1 MRLNIDLVGL
11 KSKTKKITCSK
22 SNIKR
27 RSCSTSADWTNN
39 YLKSRVCMCII
50 CANFNQP
57 FCFSLLSLWH
67 KTTKKNRELYTHSVF
82 FWHDNGTNR
91 VFEQSEC
98 MTHYHEMTIPI
109 ARMYYKRKKKY
120 KNNPLYFSSK
130 LFVIWFSGLNRSSN
144 ALWRWI
150 TFQNK
155 STIFDFRLIRTMFRL
170 GACVHEFCS
179 GGQMFWILFFFFM

>member
-1 MRLNIDLVGL
+1 MQFHMFTREKKNQLTIVNWSAFVRLNIDLVGL

-39 YLKSRVCMCII
+39 YLKSRVCMYII

-109 ARMYYKRKKKY
+109 ARMYYKRKK
-120 KNNPLYFSSK
+120 
-130 LFVIWFSGLNRSSN
+130 
-144 ALWRWI
+144 
-150 TFQNK
+150 
-155 STIFDFRLIRTMFRL
+155 IRTIPFIFP
-170 GACVHEFCS
+170 VSCS
-179 GGQMFWILFFFFM
+179 SYGSRA